1 MSPRAGHAGA
11 VLLRHV
17 IGDVL
22 RRARRARGRTLESV
36 AREAAMSMQYLS
48 ELERGRKDASSEIL
62 RSVCGALGVRLEDVL
77 DEAVD
82 LLRQTRAAREAGAA
96 TGRTRS
102 ALVLRARLA
111 RPAAAARHRGVGARG
126 SDLALAA

>member
-1 MSPRAGHAGA
+1 M
-11 VLLRHV
+11 LLRHV

-22 RRARRARGRTLESV
+22 RRVRRERGRTLESV
-36 AREAAMSMQYLS
+36 AREASMSMQYLS

-82 LLRQTRAAREAGAA
+82 LLRATRAARETAAA
-96 TGRTRS
+96 TRRTRP

-111 RPAAAARHRGVGARG
+111 RPTAVARHRGVGASA

>member
-1 MSPRAGHAGA
+1 

-22 RRARRARGRTLESV
+22 RRVRRERGRTLESV

-62 RSVCGALGVRLEDVL
+62 RSVCGALGVHLEDVL

-82 LLRQTRAAREAGAA
+82 VLRATRSALEASAGAR
-96 TGRTRS
+96 RTRS
-102 ALVLRARLA
+102 AVVLRARLA
-111 RPAAAARHRGVGARG
+111 RPAATVRHRGVGASAG
-126 SDLALAA
+126 DLALAA

>member
-1 MSPRAGHAGA
+1 

-22 RRARRARGRTLESV
+22 RRVRRERGRTLESV
-36 AREAAMSMQYLS
+36 ARDAAMSMQYLS

-62 RSVCGALGVRLEDVL
+62 RSVCGALDVRLEDVL

-82 LLRQTRAAREAGAA
+82 LLRATRAAREAAA
-96 TGRTRS
+96 VTRR
-102 ALVLRARLA
+102 ARPAVVLRARLA
-111 RPAAAARHRGVGARG
+111 RPSAAARHRGVGASVR
-126 SDLALAA
+126 DLALAA